1 MAAGAGLQKMD
12 PTAREEVTAL
22 GCDFWKRLKDPVLAT
37 VHH

>member
-12 PTAREEVTAL
+12 PTAREEVTASER
-22 GCDFWKRLKDPVLAT
+22 DFWKRLKDLVLAP